1 MYRIRLDGV
10 EHQAERR
17 MIYEV
22 FDGILAGYSMEHLL
36 QLVWMCYNSTHIRSE
51 VRDTVAQKVQLHFT
65 KKNPRTDGN
74 R

>member
-1 MYRIRLDGV
+1 MYRIRLDGA

-22 FDGILAGYSMEHLL
+22 FDGILAGYSMEYLL

-51 VRDTVAQKVQLHFT
+51 VRDTVAQNVQLHCAN
-65 KKNPRTDGN
+65 KNPRTGGN
-74 R
+74 Q